1 MPTGSLSG
9 RGKALWEQVYNES
22 KKNGDSQEIAARKA
36 WAAVKSAGWHKNK
49 DGEWVKSKSELAEFS
64 LAIKKASVDPKT
76 GERRW
81 RADTSD
87 IGVDSHG
94 DSMSLELFSDFVRRI
109 ESGEQPPEE
118 FRSDFWS
125 GGEPYLSISHY
136 PDLNG
141 DAAPGI
147 SEKTYVDGAFL
158 KAKGRIFNNPLGDAA
173 WSTIKYELEHK
184 SEVRDPVRI
193 SIAFLDYQH
202 QHKLSGTTWS
212 RSDETPFCIE
222 CLRAEVNDKPNP
234 KLYLKGHL
242 IHYAMT
248 RVPVNKRTIME
259 ADMTTRMEDAESI
272 VGKAMAEEL
281 EKKAADLVGK
291 AELVIKAENDEQA
304 PAPEKPDGEQITVP
318 AIKVDNP
325 PELTEVVNDLA
336 KEVKELALLVKAL
349 VVDKAKKADKEPDP
363 EDPEEGAEG
372 EEEGKM
378 KGKKHMMKSET
389 EEVEEVAAPADPQA
403 VLAQML
409 SEAFAGA
416 IAPLT
421 QKMDILIA
429 SQSPK
434 TPANQTPVRRSLNP
448 ADVAPV
454 LRSEN
459 KTKPGGAMSI
469 SDFARKSVGLE

>member
-1 MPTGSLSG
+1 MPTGSLKG
-9 RGKALWEQVYNES
+9 AGKALWEKVYDAS
-22 KKNGDSQEIAARKA
+22 KKAGDDQETAARKA

-49 DGEWVKSKSELAEFS
+49 DGEWVKSKSELSEFS

-87 IGVDSHG
+87 IGEDSHG

-109 ESGEQPPEE
+109 ESNEQPPEE
-118 FRSDFWS
+118 YRSEFWQ

-158 KAKGRIFNNPLGDAA
+158 KARGRIFNNKLGDAA
-173 WSTIKYELEHK
+173 WNTIKYELEHK

-193 SIAFLDYQH
+193 SIAFLDYEH
-202 QHKLSGTTWS
+202 QHKSTGTVYT
-212 RSDETPFCIE
+212 RTENAPFCME
-222 CLRAEVNDKPNP
+222 CLLAEVNQRPNP
-234 KLYLKGHL
+234 KIYRKGHL

-272 VGKAMAEEL
+272 IGKSLAEEL
-281 EKKAADLVGK
+281 EEKAALVGK
-291 AELVIKAENDEQA
+291 AELVIKSENDEQA
-304 PAPEKPDGEQITVP
+304 PAPEKEATEQVTVP

-325 PELTEVVNDLA
+325 PELTEVVAGLT
-336 KEVKELALLVKAL
+336 EQVKELSLLVKSL
-349 VVDKAKKADKEPDP
+349 VERKMDKEPDP
-363 EDPEEGAEG
+363 KDKDEAAEG
-372 EEEGKM
+372 EEECKGEGCGDKKKM
-378 KGKKHMMKSET
+378 PMKSEVV
-389 EEVEEVAAPADPQA
+389 EVVDTQVAM
-403 VLAQML
+403 VQML

-416 IAPLT
+416 MAPLT

-429 SQSPK
+429 AQTQRT
-434 TPANQTPVRRSLNP
+434 TPANAAPARRSLNP
-448 ADVAPV
+448 ADVQPILRAETTQPGAP
-454 LRSEN
+454 
-459 KTKPGGAMSI
+459 MSI
-469 SDFARKSVGLE
+469 STYARKSVGIE